1 MIVLK
6 QMKRCV
12 NIVIIVH
19 ITLRMDFDDPQ
30 VCMVTEYAEGD
41 LFQILED
48 DKTLPEPQ
56 VNVAYTIIQQ
66 IRNTCIIN

>member
-1 MIVLK
+1 
-6 QMKRCV
+6 
-12 NIVIIVH
+12 
-19 ITLRMDFDDPQ
+19 MDFDDPQ

-56 VNVAYTIIQQ
+56 VNVAYTIIHTFSM

>member
-12 NIVIIVH
+12 YIVIIVH